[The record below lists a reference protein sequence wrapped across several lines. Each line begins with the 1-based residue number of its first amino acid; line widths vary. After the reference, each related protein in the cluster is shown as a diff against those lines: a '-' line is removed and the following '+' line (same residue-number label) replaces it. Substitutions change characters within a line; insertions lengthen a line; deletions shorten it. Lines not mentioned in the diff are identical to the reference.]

1 MGTPNTNPLSYNG
14 YIQTIAGMAVY
25 TAAETT
31 GVWAFIDAPP
41 QLQVPQMLNYSELRI
56 ARDLDLLASQSS
68 NTYTLTALSNVFS
81 IPVDDFLTVQTVETV
96 ISNAGQ
102 VVNAT
107 PLLPVSKEFIQNVY
121 GGLSAAGTPQYF
133 AMYGSTFGDPGQD
146 VNTNILLGPAP
157 NFAYTIRV
165 TGTARMPSL
174 FKYAVAG
181 VADTQFTYLSA
192 YYPDLLV
199 MASMIYISAFQRQFS
214 ATSDDVQMGQTY
226 EKQYQALRLGAI
238 AEENRRKAM
247 GSGWT
252 PYSTPVSAT
261 PTR

>member
-1 MGTPNTNPLSYNG
+1 
-14 YIQTIAGMAVY
+14 
-25 TAAETT
+25 
-31 GVWAFIDAPP
+31 
-41 QLQVPQMLNYSELRI
+41 
-56 ARDLDLLASQSS
+56 
-68 NTYTLTALSNVFS
+68 
-81 IPVDDFLTVQTVETV
+81 
-96 ISNAGQ
+96 
-102 VVNAT
+102 
-107 PLLPVSKEFIQNVY
+107 
-121 GGLSAAGTPQYF
+121 
-133 AMYGSTFGDPGQD
+133 MYGSTFGDPGQD

-181 VADTQFTYLSA
+181 VADTQYTYLSEF
-192 YYPDLLV
+192 YPDMLIT
-199 MASMIYISAFQRQFS
+199 ASMIYITMFQRNFGN
-214 ATSDDVQMGQTY
+214 ASDDPQMGMTY

-238 AEENRRKAM
+238 AEENRKKAM